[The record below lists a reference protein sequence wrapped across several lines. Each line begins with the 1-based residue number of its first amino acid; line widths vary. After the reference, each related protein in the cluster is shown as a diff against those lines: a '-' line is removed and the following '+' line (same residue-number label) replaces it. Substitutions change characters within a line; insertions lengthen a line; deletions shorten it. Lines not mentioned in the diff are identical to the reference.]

1 MSSMFGGGGGGAT
14 VDPSTSGYTADY
26 GTWDGGS
33 TGEAIPIQG
42 SSGNIDAGTFDGSG
56 QGGINWNKVLKAAQ
70 QLGGDGSGGKDIANL
85 PGIKDALQKAVLG
98 TPAHAGGLTAL
109 MQMLNQRRD
118 MYMQAAMNPQA
129 GPVQQQPPAPG
140 LLGV

>member
-1 MSSMFGGGGGGAT
+1 MSGGGGDVGA
-14 VDPSTSGYTADY
+14 VDPSASGFTADY

-42 SSGNIDAGTFDGSG
+42 SSGNVDAGTWDNASG
-56 QGGINWNKVLKAAQ
+56 ASGVNWQRVLKAAQ

>member
-1 MSSMFGGGGGGAT
+1 MSGGGGET
-14 VDPSTSGYTADY
+14 IDPSASGFTADY

-70 QLGGDGSGGKDIANL
+70 QLGGDGSGQGAPVQNI
-85 PGIKDALQKAVLG
+85 PGAGSPAGARPNTGV
-98 TPAHAGGLTAL
+98 PAHAGALTAL
-109 MQMLNQRRD
+109 LQMLNQRRD
-118 MYMQAAMNPQA
+118 LYMQAATNPQA
-129 GPVQQQPPAPG
+129 GAVQQPPPAPG

>member
-1 MSSMFGGGGGGAT
+1 MSGGGGET
-14 VDPSTSGYTADY
+14 IDPSASGFTADY

-33 TGEAIPIQG
+33 AGEAIPIQG

-70 QLGGDGSGGKDIANL
+70 QLGGDGSGGRDIANL

-98 TPAHAGGLTAL
+98 APGARGRPDRANADAQPAAGHVHAGG
-109 MQMLNQRRD
+109 NEPWSR
-118 MYMQAAMNPQA
+118 A
-129 GPVQQQPPAPG
+129 GTQQPPAPG